1 MKYRC
6 LRNCFINGQIY
17 LKGEV
22 HELPDSMRKSE
33 KHFQPLGQP
42 VEPPAPKV
50 KPEVIPEGMFWCDK
64 CQSLHKLTSSV
75 GKKCLKRI
83 QAEEAEEKARQDA
96 EPEPA
101 TEPTTEG

>member
-33 KHFQPLGQP
+33 KHFQPLEAP
-42 VEPPAPKV
+42 VPEPEPEKAAPAPKT
-50 KPEVIPEGMFWCDK
+50 KPAVIPVGMFWCPH
-64 CQSLHKLTSSV
+64 CNSLHRVASKI
-75 GKKCLKRI
+75 GNRHLKY
-83 QAEEAEEKARQDA
+83 QA
-96 EPEPA
+96 EPEA
-101 TEPTTEG
+101 S